1 MRFRQVMMGAAAL
14 VLCVTAGAAGD
25 DSPSRPGR
33 QSRTPRDGAETIS
46 LPSRVFVVPNFH
58 PASCGWLTNW
68 SAERDYCANTYLD
81 HLDRVRDDP
90 NYEFVLSE
98 CNNQIAIL
106 NFEPERFAELR
117 ERLKE
122 GRVEL
127 VNAFFLELTCSL
139 SGGEALAKM
148 GIEGLRWQQQVM
160 GVRPRFL
167 WAIDLCGTHDQMPQ
181 LAASLGLEALVY
193 TRCSR
198 ADKNVF
204 WSESP
209 DGSRILTLVPGHYSE
224 DLGGAYQAK
233 EPLTVAQ
240 LGETAKFIA
249 AKVPVTPAGA
259 PVLILAGSGDYSLA
273 PARREN
279 PTEFLRQWRSFRP
292 GCDLRFTTLSKYIDA
307 LLPGVRSGD
316 IKLAT
321 VRGGTGYTFDS
332 FWIENPRVKSWY
344 RRDEH
349 ALQAAETLATI
360 ASLKAGAD
368 YPVVRFY
375 QAWLQMLL
383 NTDRNTLWGSAGGMV
398 FEHETSWDARDRL
411 AWVETASA
419 AALEAAARR
428 LAGDGEDGALFN
440 PANWDRT
447 DPLRLKL
454 PSGKRIADAAG
465 EAAEDGTTLLQVE
478 VPATGVVGV
487 KFESGSPA
495 VPKSIDAP
503 TAIETAFYSA
513 RLDPATGAIV
523 SLKTKPSGREML
535 GGPANVIVAEERRGS
550 GDPGDFMDPR
560 PKRPRRASSS
570 DFKPA
575 ITATEGPLAI
585 TVSVRSEFLGGAPS
599 RRLMRFYK
607 NHPRIEFETELNDIP
622 NLTVVVAEFPL
633 AAAPTEVRRGIP
645 FGFAHGAWAQP
656 NPELHGWVKGITPAV
671 RWSDYSLP
679 GGGGVAL
686 LDRGL
691 TGREINDK
699 TPVIYL
705 LNATDKYYGYP
716 NSWLSGRG
724 SHPLEYALVAHEA
737 DWDTARIPQL
747 AWEYNCPVTIVA
759 GCAAPKR
766 ESFVR
771 TSDNVLVEVVRRDG
785 ADIEMRLE
793 ECLGRPGPAEVTL
806 DLPHERAEMTDL
818 VGQNTHKLEGG
829 PHHSFLVRPQQ
840 IITLRFRTA
849 SPVAKVEPLTEWDEL
864 VPAGK
869 RAALHDHRRDRKGH
883 PPKGE

>member
-1 MRFRQVMMGAAAL
+1 
-14 VLCVTAGAAGD
+14 
-25 DSPSRPGR
+25 
-33 QSRTPRDGAETIS
+33 
-46 LPSRVFVVPNFH
+46 
-58 PASCGWLTNW
+58 
-68 SAERDYCANTYLD
+68 
-81 HLDRVRDDP
+81 
-90 NYEFVLSE
+90 
-98 CNNQIAIL
+98 
-106 NFEPERFAELR
+106 
-117 ERLKE
+117 
-122 GRVEL
+122 
-127 VNAFFLELTCSL
+127 
-139 SGGEALAKM
+139 
-148 GIEGLRWQQQVM
+148 
-160 GVRPRFL
+160 
-167 WAIDLCGTHDQMPQ
+167 
-181 LAASLGLEALVY
+181 
-193 TRCSR
+193 
-198 ADKNVF
+198 
-204 WSESP
+204 
-209 DGSRILTLVPGHYSE
+209 
-224 DLGGAYQAK
+224 
-233 EPLTVAQ
+233 
-240 LGETAKFIA
+240 
-249 AKVPVTPAGA
+249 
-259 PVLILAGSGDYSLA
+259 
-273 PARREN
+273 
-279 PTEFLRQWRSFRP
+279 
-292 GCDLRFTTLSKYIDA
+292 
-307 LLPGVRSGD
+307 
-316 IKLAT
+316 
-321 VRGGTGYTFDS
+321 
-332 FWIENPRVKSWY
+332 
-344 RRDEH
+344 
-349 ALQAAETLATI
+349 
-360 ASLKAGAD
+360 
-368 YPVVRFY
+368 
-375 QAWLQMLL
+375 
-383 NTDRNTLWGSAGGMV
+383 
-398 FEHETSWDARDRL
+398 
-411 AWVETASA
+411 
-419 AALEAAARR
+419 
-428 LAGDGEDGALFN
+428 
-440 PANWDRT
+440 
-447 DPLRLKL
+447 
-454 PSGKRIADAAG
+454 
-465 EAAEDGTTLLQVE
+465 
-478 VPATGVVGV
+478 
-487 KFESGSPA
+487 
-495 VPKSIDAP
+495 
-503 TAIETAFYSA
+503 
-513 RLDPATGAIV
+513 
-523 SLKTKPSGREML
+523 
-535 GGPANVIVAEERRGS
+535 VIVAEERRGS

-705 LNATDKYYGYP
+705 LNATDKYYGYA

-724 SHPLEYALVAHEA
+724 SHTLEYALVAHEA
-737 DWDTARIPQL
+737 DWDAARIPQL

-771 TSDNVLVEVVRRDG
+771 TSDNVVVEVVRRDG

-818 VGQNTHKLEGG
+818 VGQNAHKLEGG
-829 PHHSFLVRPQQ
+829 PHYSFLVRPQQ